1 MPKLDSLGQGY
12 MVVADS
18 ISLTS
23 TNDSEVID
31 PSAVECGVLAQNTAI
46 TSFKVIVLQN
56 LASRR

>member
-1 MPKLDSLGQGY
+1 

-46 TSFKVIVLQN
+46 TSFKVIELQN